1 MNWIIMTAAILSP
14 SIALLSG
21 YSAWKVH
28 WAIVVPMTS
37 LILFAYL
44 WSSAAVFVDRSA
56 EDALRRYAALRA
68 DPDGIWKISFLD
80 FYRDGMLEALQIV
93 VTLGIFS
100 VLAFPFGQWLG
111 RKPIR

>member
-1 MNWIIMTAAILSP
+1 MNWVIVTAVILSP

-28 WAIVVPMTS
+28 WAIVVPMTA

-68 DPDGIWKISFLD
+68 DPDVIWEISFLD
-80 FYRDGMLEALQIV
+80 FYWESMLEGPQIV
-93 VTLGIFS
+93 VTLGILS